1 MQTKI
6 PFIESV
12 FQKLSIPDLPNLL
25 PPEWAI
31 HETQRRIVL
40 LMNHVLMQDSEA
52 TQRLTLQQGRVTQVR
67 WRTFSFK
74 LLITPAGLLDL
85 ADQISRPDLVLTVLD
100 ESPLVLAQTAFHGDK
115 PALHIEG
122 DVHLASEVNWLIGHV
137 RWDIEKD
144 LANIIGDVPA
154 HTLSQSAQGLSAALR
169 QFIARAASFVS
180 GKGST

>member
-6 PFIESV
+6 SFIESV
-12 FQKLSIPDLPNLL
+12 FQKISISNLPKLQA
-25 PPEWAI
+25 PEWAV
-31 HETQRRIVL
+31 HEAQRRVVL
-40 LMNHVLMQDSEA
+40 LMNHVLMQDSEV
-52 TQRLTLQQGRVTQVR
+52 TQRLALQQCRVTQVR

-85 ADQISRPDLVLTVLD
+85 ADPISQPDLVLTVMD
-100 ESPLVLAQTAFHGDK
+100 ESPLVLAQTALHGDK

-154 HTLSQSAQGLSAALR
+154 HTLSQWAQGLSAALS